1 MAVSNRS
8 KGRKS
13 AYSRWIVS
21 IIWAPWWIRTSTV
34 ISRSCGR
41 QAITALLWHHF
52 KICYGLSISTAVK
65 LRFVLALTWPIA
77 SFSAENWTLRKL
89 WMLPSTSWYFSLF
102 LPLQGKHWT
111 STRLALGTTFFF
123 GISFFR
129 RRQQGKAK
137 VCFLSDARTEC
148 NSLDLFI
155 HKLGKAWASR

>member
-41 QAITALLWHHF
+41 QAITVLLWHHF
-52 KICYGLSISTAVK
+52 KICYGLSISTAVN
-65 LRFVLALTWPIA
+65 LRFVLALTWPRA

-102 LPLQGKHWT
+102 SPLQGKHWT

-123 GISFFR
+123 VFHFSVGDSS
-129 RRQQGKAK
+129 GKLRSAF
-137 VCFLSDARTEC
+137 CQMPGQNA
-148 NSLDLFI
+148 I
-155 HKLGKAWASR
+155 A